1 MAAKTLKGI
10 TVEINGKT
18 TGLANA
24 LKDVTK
30 TSTALSSNL
39 KEINKALKL
48 DPGNTELLNEKQK
61 ILSESVAAARKELET
76 LEGVQKQVSDQY
88 ANGDIDRGAWL
99 EYQNKLQKAKQ
110 HLEDL
115 EKAQKDFGT
124 AAAQTIKEA
133 GAKIEEYGGKASK
146 VGETLTKNVTTPLT
160 AAAAAGVA
168 AFSAVDEGV
177 DTIVTATG
185 ASGEALDGLVASY
198 ETIATSIPEELGDVA
213 SAVGEVNTR
222 FHTTGEELE
231 GQTTLFLQFAKI
243 TGGDVVSS
251 VDSADKVLKT
261 FGKTSDDASGLLG
274 MVAKAAQDTGINAQ
288 GLMDDVLANS
298 ATFKELNFSLEES
311 VNFMA
316 LLDENGV
323 ESGTALAGLK
333 KAVVNLTDA
342 GMSESEALQTVIDK
356 IKNAGSE
363 TEALTI
369 AQETFGTKG
378 AAEMAT
384 AIREGRLSLD
394 DLSASMADYSTVV
407 TDTYNNTMDGVDGAT
422 TAANAAK
429 IAMSTLG
436 ETISDMLA
444 PIFQRLTQLLID
456 AKARFDTLDDG
467 QKQAIVTIGLIVAA
481 IGPALVII
489 GKVITAVGTIT
500 TGVGSLVGFVG
511 GTVVPLI
518 TDTVMPA
525 LSGLW
530 ALMLAN
536 PISIVIAA
544 IAAIV
549 AAFVLLWNKC
559 EGFRNFWI
567 NLFSSV
573 KSTVVDAKNNVLSTF
588 DGIKNGISSRI
599 EGAKNS
605 VHNAI
610 ENIKGFFNFS
620 WSLPHL
626 QLPHPYISGRFSL
639 NPPSVPSFGIN
650 WYKEGGILSGA
661 QIFGQMGGN
670 LLGGGEA
677 GQEAVLPLSDFY
689 GHLDGILSRYMNNT
703 ASGLVIQLNIERF
716 ENGGSEDIKEIARR
730 VGIEVRR
737 EVEKKRGAFE

>member
-518 TDTVMPA
+518 TGTVMPA

-559 EGFRNFWI
+559 EDFRNFWI
-567 NLFSSV
+567 NLFSSI

-689 GHLDGILSRYMNNT
+689 SHLDGILSRYINNT